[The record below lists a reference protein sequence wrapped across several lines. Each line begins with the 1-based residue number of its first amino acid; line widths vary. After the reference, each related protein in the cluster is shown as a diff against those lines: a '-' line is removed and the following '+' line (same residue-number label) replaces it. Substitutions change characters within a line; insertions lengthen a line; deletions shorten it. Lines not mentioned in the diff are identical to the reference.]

1 MRYLLVTFLMLIT
14 GLTLMAQ
21 KTSINHTKNIDL
33 LNIDILI
40 KDVNIVDVKH
50 NTIHAHQTI
59 AIIKDNIIAVGNAA
73 IQSKYKAE
81 NIVNGTDKYIMPS
94 LWDMHVHF
102 GGDTLVAENKLLLPL
117 YIAMGVSHV
126 RDCAGDISI
135 DVLNWKDSI
144 NKQQLF
150 GPSIFT
156 SGPKLEGIKSIWPGD
171 LEIADEAALKVALD
185 SLQKLKVDFVKITD
199 NTLDPELFLKS
210 IIAARKRGWKV
221 TGHAPA
227 TMTIETFSKN
237 GLSAIEHIGYLSR
250 SASSKEEEITK
261 LKAAGKIS
269 SKEANTL
276 YLNSFDSSIAMSKFK
291 KLALNGTAVVPT
303 INGSFVTTYLDINN
317 HKQDDYLKYLGPAL
331 KRTYNWRVQRAANDD
346 AAGIQFRHKNFE
358 ASASLLPLLYKAGI
372 TILAGTDAG
381 YLNSFNYPGKG
392 MHDELAIMVKYGLTP
407 QQALASSIINGPAFF
422 NLSAQF
428 GAVEKDKKAELLL
441 LNANPLLA
449 IQNTEKIAG
458 IIRQGKYY
466 DRKTLDLILSK
477 LEATISELK

>member
-1 MRYLLVTFLMLIT
+1 MKQLIFVLSITLIT
-14 GLTLMAQ
+14 LSSIAQ
-21 KTSINHTKNIDL
+21 KT
-33 LNIDILI
+33 NIDILL
-40 KDVNIVDVKH
+40 KDINIIDVKS
-50 NTIHAHQTI
+50 NKIYTHQTI
-59 AIIKDNIIAVGNAA
+59 AIINDDIIAVGNAS
-73 IQSKYKAE
+73 IQSKYKAT
-81 NIVNGTDKYIMPS
+81 NIIKGTGKYIMPS

-102 GGDTLVAENKLLLPL
+102 GGDTLVAENKMLLPL

-144 NKQQLF
+144 NKKQLF
-150 GPSIFT
+150 GPAIFT
-156 SGPKLEGIKSIWPGD
+156 SGPKLEGPKSIWPGD
-171 LEIADEAALKVALD
+171 LEIANEAELKIALD

-199 NTLDPELFLKS
+199 NTLEPELFLKS

-250 SASSKEEEITK
+250 SASNKEEEITK
-261 LKAAGKIS
+261 LKAEGKIS
-269 SKEANTL
+269 SKEANAL
-276 YLNSFDSSIAMSKFK
+276 YLSSFDSAIAMAKFK

-303 INGSFVTTYLDINN
+303 INGSYVTTYLDIND
-317 HKQDDYLKYLGPAL
+317 HKHDDYLKYLGPAL

-346 AAGIQFRHKNFE
+346 AAGIQFRHQNFE

-392 MHDELAIMVKYGLTP
+392 MHDELAIMVKYGLSP

-422 NLSAQF
+422 NLSTQF
-428 GAVEKDKKAELLL
+428 GAVAKGKKAELLIL
-441 LNANPLLA
+441 SDNPL
-449 IQNTEKIAG
+449 ISIRNTEKIEG

-466 DRKTLDLILSK
+466 DRAALDLILSN
-477 LEATISELK
+477 LAAVISELK